1 VDAMHWCTHLGKVF
15 WFEPQ
20 VREHA
25 AQGSGWNLFRARRP
39 QRSPAMA
46 KGDQA
51 MPGLAAGRIELEPHA
66 PGSGQTAE
74 LAQQFVAR
82 HDPWMAIAGSRVKAA
97 GRFERRGLLS

>member
-1 VDAMHWCTHLGKVF
+1 
-15 WFEPQ
+15 
-20 VREHA
+20 
-25 AQGSGWNLFRARRP
+25 
-39 QRSPAMA
+39 
-46 KGDQA
+46 
-51 MPGLAAGRIELEPHA
+51 MPGLAGGRIELEPHA